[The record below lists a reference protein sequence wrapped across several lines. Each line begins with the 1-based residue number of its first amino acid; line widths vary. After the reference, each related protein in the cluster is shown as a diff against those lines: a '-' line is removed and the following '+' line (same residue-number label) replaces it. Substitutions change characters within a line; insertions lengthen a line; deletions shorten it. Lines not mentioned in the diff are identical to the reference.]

1 MNIGKRLSEQR
12 KEAGFTR
19 QEALGNALG
28 VSFNTISRWEKED
41 TPIPSDKLLA
51 MGELG
56 LDVVYI
62 LTGKPATSP
71 VSENGINKKQY
82 VTDTKKEETGDVAG
96 FSPESVS
103 GDGKTANVGGFEKH
117 QHIKNNEL
125 EELDSQKTANVSGFP
140 RLKAPKGWPEG
151 VNPDDFAMIPLYDIE
166 VSAGHGALAGFG
178 QLKTY
183 LAFTRY
189 SLRKEGLQEAHLACV
204 MVKGDS
210 MEPTMHP
217 RDALMIDDLQRE
229 PDGGIFVLRVD
240 ESLYIKR
247 LMREKDGIRVISDNQ
262 IYREWMLTPKD
273 DYEIIGKKV
282 WQGRWG

>member
-28 VSFNTISRWEKED
+28 VSFNTISRWEKEE

-62 LTGKPATSP
+62 ITGKPATSP
-71 VSENGINKKQY
+71 ASKNSAHKKQY
-82 VTDTKKEETGDVAG
+82 VADSNKEKTGDVAG
-96 FSPESVS
+96 VSPESVS
-103 GDGKTANVGGFEKH
+103 GDGKTADAGGFEKG
-117 QHIKNNEL
+117 QLLKNNKL
-125 EELDSQKTANVSGFP
+125 EKTDSQKTADVGGFP

-151 VNPDDFAMIPLYDIE
+151 VAPDDFAMIPLYDIE
-166 VSAGHGALAGFG
+166 VSAGDGALAVYG
-178 QLKTY
+178 QIKTY

-210 MEPTMHP
+210 MEPTLHP

-247 LMREKDGIRVISDNQ
+247 LIREKDGIRVISDNQ

>member
-1 MNIGKRLSEQR
+1 MSIGKRLEEER
-12 KEAGFTR
+12 KSKGYKSQNALAD
-19 QEALGNALG
+19 ALGI
-28 VSFNTISRWEKED
+28 SYPTISRWEND
-41 TPIPSDKLLA
+41 TTTIPSDKCAL
-51 MGELG
+51 MSELG
-56 LDVVYI
+56 LDILYI

-71 VSENGINKKQY
+71 VSENGAYRKQY
-82 VTDTKKEETGDVAG
+82 VADSNKEKTGDAADV
-96 FSPESVS
+96 SPESVS
-103 GDGKTANVGGFEKH
+103 GDGKTADAGGFEKH
-117 QHIKNNEL
+117 QHIKSNKLGEI
-125 EELDSQKTANVSGFP
+125 DFQKTADVGGFP

-210 MEPTMHP
+210 MEPTLHP

>member
-28 VSFNTISRWEKED
+28 VSFNTISRWEKEE

-56 LDVVYI
+56 LDVIYI

-71 VSENGINKKQY
+71 VSENGAYRKQY
-82 VTDTKKEETGDVAG
+82 VADSNKEKTGDVAG
-96 FSPESVS
+96 VSPESVS
-103 GDGKTANVGGFEKH
+103 GDGKTADVGGFEKH

-125 EELDSQKTANVSGFP
+125 EELDFPKTASAGGFT

-151 VNPDDFAMIPLYDIE
+151 VDMADFAMIPLYDIE

-189 SLRKEGLQEAHLACV
+189 SLRKAGLQEAHLACV

-210 MEPTMHP
+210 MEPTLRA
-217 RDALMIDDLQRE
+217 RDTLMIDDSQRE

-240 ESLYIKR
+240 EALYIKR

-262 IYREWMLTPKD
+262 IYPEWLLTD
-273 DYEIIGKKV
+273 ADNFEILGKKV
-282 WQGRWG
+282 WQARWE

>member
-1 MNIGKRLSEQR
+1 MSIGKRLEEER
-12 KEAGFTR
+12 KSKGYKSQNALAD
-19 QEALGNALG
+19 ALGI
-28 VSFNTISRWEKED
+28 SYPTISRWEND
-41 TPIPSDKLLA
+41 TTTIPSDKCAL
-51 MGELG
+51 MSELG
-56 LDVVYI
+56 LDILYI

-71 VSENGINKKQY
+71 VSKNSAYKKQY
-82 VTDTKKEETGDVAG
+82 VDDFKKEKTGDVAG
-96 FSPESVS
+96 FSLQSVS
-103 GDGKTANVGGFEKH
+103 DDDKTTYASGLP
-117 QHIKNNEL
+117 HIN
-125 EELDSQKTANVSGFP
+125 P
-140 RLKAPKGWPEG
+140 PKSWPEG
-151 VNPDDFAMIPLYDIE
+151 IDPDDFAMIPLYDIE

-210 MEPTMHP
+210 MEPTLHP